1 MRIWR
6 RSAVG
11 SHRQRIMCSLQDRLS
26 FHRYPQ
32 TEERELSNET
42 TLTFGRMAPT
52 IPVTD
57 LPKALAF
64 FCDVLG
70 FVILERDAAELHLT
84 LNSGHKATT
93 ENVAHL
99 MVSNATALYDH
110 CIANHV
116 RIVKGIRD
124 ADYGLRSFVFADP
137 DGNRF
142 DVGEPI

>member
-1 MRIWR
+1 M
-6 RSAVG
+6 
-11 SHRQRIMCSLQDRLS
+11 
-26 FHRYPQ
+26 
-32 TEERELSNET
+32 SNET

-70 FVILERDAAELHLT
+70 FKKVFENGNPVGFVILERDAAELHLT
-84 LNSGHKATT
+84 LNPGHKATT
-93 ENVAHL
+93 KNVAHL